1 MLTQARLKELLHY
14 DPETGLWTWL
24 VDRPGKGAKV
34 GDHPAH
40 LEGSGYLQFSVDG
53 RNYRSNRL
61 AWLYMTG
68 EWPARLVDHE
78 DRDRTNDRWA
88 NLRLATRSQNKANGG
103 VYANNSLG
111 VKGVGTSAH
120 MKSKPYRA
128 RIQVEGRAVHLGYFA
143 TPEQANAAYA
153 AAAHRH
159 FGEFGTAA

>member
-1 MLTQARLKELLHY
+1 MLSQSRLKELLHY
-14 DPETGLWTWL
+14 DPATGVWTWL

-53 RNYRSNRL
+53 RNYRSCRL

-68 EWPARLVDHE
+68 EWPPSQIDHE
-78 DRDRTNDRWA
+78 DRNRTNDRWT
-88 NLRLATRSQNKANGG
+88 NLRLATHSQNKANSGA
-103 VYANNSLG
+103 YANNSLG
-111 VKGVGTSAH
+111 VKGVGTTAR

-128 RIQVEGRAVHLGYFA
+128 RIQVDGSAVHLGYFA

-153 AAAHRH
+153 EAARRY
-159 FGEFGTAA
+159 FGDFGVAA